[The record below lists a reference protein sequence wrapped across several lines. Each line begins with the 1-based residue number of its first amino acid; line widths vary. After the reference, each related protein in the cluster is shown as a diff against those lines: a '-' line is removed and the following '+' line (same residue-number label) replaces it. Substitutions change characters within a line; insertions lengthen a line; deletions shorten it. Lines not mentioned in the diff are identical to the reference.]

1 MVRVGQVSTANT
13 YVFGAASICLNSLLI
28 LVIYFRSL
36 KVIGSFKYMMI
47 VSTVFDILYSA
58 VYILASPTFAAVEE
72 MSSLLIVKGGLEMP
86 MHFRR
91 VTLVLFIILL
101 CQSIVTPPCLFVF
114 RYLQM
119 CKSNFLANNYGHLK
133 FLLIIPVLMSGTASL
148 MLCYASWPTE
158 FDLKFFKDIAYEINV
173 KRTTDFLVASLEKK
187 GDIWV
192 QLQSYAM
199 VAVSIYLV
207 FLMLIT
213 LGIMIY
219 CTRSIIQAVKKN
231 VSSKLRHLQVE
242 VYRSLIAQFTV
253 PFLLIHLPFYL
264 CVLAPLVR
272 LRTGV
277 VSDYLPFLFAWSPA
291 INPIVVLYF
300 VREYRRYLLSILWP
314 RREENSTASAFYSS
328 CKRSRAIAGARN
340 IRSRQQ

>member
-1 MVRVGQVSTANT
+1 
-13 YVFGAASICLNSLLI
+13 
-28 LVIYFRSL
+28 
-36 KVIGSFKYMMI
+36 
-47 VSTVFDILYSA
+47 
-58 VYILASPTFAAVEE
+58 

-91 VTLVLFIILL
+91 VTLVLFIVLL

-114 RYLQM
+114 RYLQI
-119 CKSNFLANNYGHLK
+119 CKSNFLTNNYGHLK

-173 KRTTDFLVASLEKK
+173 KRTTDFLVASLE
-187 GDIWV
+187 
-192 QLQSYAM
+192 
-199 VAVSIYLV
+199 
-207 FLMLIT
+207 
-213 LGIMIY
+213 
-219 CTRSIIQAVKKN
+219 AVKKN
-231 VSSKLRHLQVE
+231 VSSKLRHLQIE

-272 LRTGV
+272 VRTGV

-300 VREYRRYLLSILWP
+300 VRDYRRYLLSILWP
-314 RREENSTASAFYSS
+314 RKEENSTASVFYSS
-328 CKRSRAIAGARN
+328 CKRPRAIADAMH
-340 IRSRQQ
+340 IRPCQHRSSK